1 MSPAMASLSA
11 IQDALRRMFPRMPA
25 KDLDTAADH
34 AVHSPGLRP
43 ASAEAAAWL
52 SAVAYARH
60 AFTDY
65 DTLLDEGYGEEAARY
80 FVVEELNRVLAE
92 WGCRRRV
99 DP

>member
-1 MSPAMASLSA
+1 MASLSA
-11 IQDALRRMFPRMPA
+11 VKDVLGRMFPRMPA
-25 KDLDTAADH
+25 KDLEAVADH
-34 AVHSPGLRP
+34 AVHSRGLRP

-65 DTLLDEGYGEEAARY
+65 DRLLDEGYGEEAARY

-99 DP
+99 EP